1 MSSRIS
7 NYPDFSTWK
16 TDENSNDLQKR
27 IAEQSEQL
35 KIVFDKQEKL
45 ACLKQELSQLVTEQ
59 EYFDQ
64 YVEESDVNIDRI
76 EFKKKLSSKD
86 WMVLWQEYQL
96 ISEEKKLIRFWF
108 KIKNFFKYGVADWS
122 FYRQDIS
129 KIITTFQAMY
139 YRAKRRSY
147 PQRLQVLRSI

>member
-1 MSSRIS
+1 MIWLYTCIEQQDT

-27 IAEQSEQL
+27 IAEKSEQL

-45 ACLKQELSQLVTEQ
+45 ACLKQEFSQLVTEQ

-96 ISEEKKLIRFWF
+96 ISEEKKL
-108 KIKNFFKYGVADWS
+108 N
-122 FYRQDIS
+122 
-129 KIITTFQAMY
+129 ME
-139 YRAKRRSY
+139 
-147 PQRLQVLRSI
+147 